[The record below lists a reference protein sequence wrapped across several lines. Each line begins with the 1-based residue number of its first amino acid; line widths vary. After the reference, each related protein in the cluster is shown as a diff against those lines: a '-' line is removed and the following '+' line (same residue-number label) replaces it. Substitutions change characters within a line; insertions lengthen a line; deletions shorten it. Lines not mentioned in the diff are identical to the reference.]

1 MFKRSLKFVA
11 ALMAASALLVAC
23 GGNAQ
28 AQQQTSILNS
38 QIWFQGQNKSFDM
51 ATAKK
56 ITFVTSNGNAAQVI
70 VTDHDGMQRNGSIS
84 LSKLQ
89 SNPLWKNYI
98 GTYTPFVFIN
108 TFGANFD
115 CTNWQTV
122 ISWTG
127 RAPEVINDNCELL
140 SHIRSQSDTN

>member
-1 MFKRSLKFVA
+1 MKRTLKFAA
-11 ALMAASALLVAC
+11 ALLASAVVLAATAPVH
-23 GGNAQ
+23 
-28 AQQQTSILNS
+28 AQQQTAILNS

-56 ITFVTSNGNAAQVI
+56 ITFATTGGNLAQVV
-70 VTDHDGMQRNGSIS
+70 VTDHDGVQRSGSVS

-122 ISWTG
+122 VSWAG
-127 RAPEVINDNCELL
+127 RAPEVISDNCDLL
-140 SHIRSQSDTN
+140 SRIRSQSDTN

>member
-1 MFKRSLKFVA
+1 MFKRILKSA
-11 ALMAASALLVAC
+11 ALAAALILSV
-23 GGNAQ
+23 GAQ
-28 AQQQTSILNS
+28 AQQQTAILTS

-56 ITFVTSNGNAAQVI
+56 ITFVTTTGNTAQVI
-70 VTDHDGMQRNGSIS
+70 VTDHDGVQRSGSIS

-115 CTNWQTV
+115 CVNWHTV
-122 ISWTG
+122 ISWAG
-127 RAPEVINDNCELL
+127 RAPEDINDNCDLL
-140 SHIRSQSDTN
+140 SRIRSQSDTN

>member
-1 MFKRSLKFVA
+1 MKRLITSIILALA
-11 ALMAASALLVAC
+11 AF
-23 GGNAQ
+23 GAQ
-28 AQQQTSILNS
+28 AQQQTAILNS

-56 ITFVTSNGNAAQVI
+56 ITFVTTSGNLSQVI
-70 VTDHDGMQRNGSIS
+70 VTDHDGVQRSGSVS

-98 GTYTPFVFIN
+98 GTYNVFVFIN

-122 ISWTG
+122 ISWAG
-127 RAPEVINDNCELL
+127 RAPEVVNDNCDLL
-140 SHIRSQSDTN
+140 SRIRSQSDTN